1 MIVTVTLNP
10 ALDKTIQIDNFRISE
25 VNRVISV
32 REDAGGKGINVSNL
46 VNSLGGDTIATGAV
60 AGPVGDFIE
69 KQLTKLGTPHDF
81 VHTEGN
87 TRTNTKVVDI
97 TLKTYTDINEPG
109 VPLSEEVLN
118 QIEEKIFKYATEDG
132 IVVFSGSIPKNVGK
146 DIYGRWIEKVKAKG
160 IKTILDADGELLQ
173 KGLEAGP
180 YLIKPNVHELEMLY
194 DKKFETMEEAIL
206 FAKGLLKYGIEI
218 IALSMGGDGCAF
230 ITKDKTYFAKA
241 IPVEVK
247 STVGAGDS
255 MVAALAYAIQKNTPL
270 EEAIKLA
277 VAAATASITN
287 EGTQMGTKEQIE
299 FWRDKVEFELLV
311 L

>member
-1 MIVTVTLNP
+1 
-10 ALDKTIQIDNFRISE
+10 
-25 VNRVISV
+25 
-32 REDAGGKGINVSNL
+32 
-46 VNSLGGDTIATGAV
+46 
-60 AGPVGDFIE
+60 
-69 KQLTKLGTPHDF
+69 
-81 VHTEGN
+81 
-87 TRTNTKVVDI
+87 
-97 TLKTYTDINEPG
+97 LK
-109 VPLSEEVLN
+109 
-118 QIEEKIFKYATEDG
+118 QIEEKIFKYAIEDG

-160 IKTILDADGELLQ
+160 IKTILDADGELLR
-173 KGLEAGP
+173 KGIEAGP

-194 DKKFETMEEAIL
+194 DKKFETMEEAIQ

-270 EEAIKLA
+270 EE
-277 VAAATASITN
+277 
-287 EGTQMGTKEQIE
+287 
-299 FWRDKVEFELLV
+299 
-311 L
+311 

>member
-10 ALDKTIQIDNFRISE
+10 ALDKTLILDTFYISE
-25 VNRVISV
+25 VNRVVSI

-46 VNSLGGDTIATGAV
+46 ITSLGGDTIATGVV
-60 AGPVGDFIE
+60 AGPTGDFIE
-69 KQLTKLGTPHDF
+69 KQLTQLGTAYDF

-97 TLKTYTDINEPG
+97 QNKTHTDINEPG
-109 VPLSEEVLN
+109 VPLTNEALEQV
-118 QIEEKIFKYATEDG
+118 EEKIFKHVEEDG
-132 IVVFSGSIPKNVGK
+132 IVVFSGSVPKNLGK
-146 DIYGRWIEKVKAKG
+146 DIYGKLITKVKQKG

-173 KGLEAGP
+173 KGMEAGP
-180 YLIKPNVHELEMLY
+180 YLIKPNINELEMLY
-194 DKKFETMEEAIL
+194 GKKFSSMEETIRY
-206 FAKGLLKYGIEI
+206 AKDMLKYGIEI
-218 IALSMGGDGCAF
+218 IALSMGADGCAF

-255 MVAALAYAIQKNTPL
+255 MVAALAYAIQQKTPF

-277 VAAATASITN
+277 VAAATASICN
-287 EGTQMGTKEQIE
+287 EGTQMGSKEQIE
-299 FWRDKVEFELLV
+299 FWRDKVEFEV
-311 L
+311 LAL